1 MGNPVS
7 FLIEKLS
14 SSGDVAAPRARRI
27 GKLRETERITLYKY
41 LGSRVRAG
49 QAVSTALQKLLVT
62 KYIRKSA
69 RMKAAI
75 AVALDRFA
83 RGAKLAG
90 ALQEFIPPTDHML
103 VLTGDQSGS
112 LPDTLA
118 QLADSI
124 SRARKMRRDFVRSLM
139 PSILLF
145 LFAVVAIFG
154 TALYIVPQYRGI
166 LKPSGVH
173 GFTAVVLG
181 SSTPTGLTVISVS
194 VCACL
199 VAVMALIRSVRTVD
213 AAWRRWLENIPNS
226 PFAFY
231 RDWAS
236 LLWIRMHLIMLKA
249 GVMERDA
256 LAQSI
261 KTATPW
267 LARRL
272 TKIKQY
278 IERDGKRLPEALI
291 ATHAQMNFPSPQL
304 IEEIAQ
310 AGDAADTSGAL
321 EKALA
326 VWEVEFVGSA
336 ETSLRVLSGAVRFFV
351 IALLFGI
358 AASIVS
364 LVFGVMHQS
373 LAGTNLLY

>member
-7 FLIEKLS
+7 FLIEKINS
-14 SSGDVAAPRARRI
+14 AGDARTRRTRRI
-27 GKLRETERITLYKY
+27 GKLRDTERATLYKY

-49 QAVSTALQKLLVT
+49 HSVSAALQKLLST

-75 AVALDRFA
+75 AVALDRFS

-90 ALQEFIPPTDHML
+90 ALQELIPPTDYML

-118 QLADSI
+118 QLSDSI
-124 SRARKMRRDFVRSLM
+124 ARERKMRRDFIKSLM
-139 PSILLF
+139 PSLLLF
-145 LFAVVAIFG
+145 LFAVGAIFG
-154 TALYIVPQYRGI
+154 TALYIVPQSRGI

-173 GFTAVVLG
+173 GFTALVLG
-181 SSTPTGLTVISVS
+181 SSTPTGLTVISVA
-194 VCACL
+194 VAAFFA
-199 VAVMALIRSVRTVD
+199 AVMALIRSVKTVD
-213 AAWRRWLENIPNS
+213 ARWRRWLENIPNS
-226 PFAFY
+226 PFALY
-231 RDWAS
+231 RDWIS
-236 LLWIRMHLIMLKA
+236 LFWIRMHLIMLKA

-272 TKIKQY
+272 IKIKQY

-326 VWEVEFVGSA
+326 VWEAEFVESA
-336 ETSLRVLSGAVRFFV
+336 ETGLRVLSGVVRFGV